1 MTKAALAL
9 HISVGQERRVSRAV
23 SLSCLTLLDV
33 AVVPETS
40 EDVLDDSSV
49 LVCGSLTEDVKIK
62 PKPVVDVLVDGVILG
77 AQCCWVYPLRE
88 RLSFCRGAI
97 LIRTADI
104 DGWKAPRPAEP
115 GKDVGR
121 L

>member
-9 HISVGQERRVSRAV
+9 DIAVGQKGRVSWAV
-23 SLSCLTLLDV
+23 SLGCLTLLDV
-33 AVVPETS
+33 AVIPETS

-49 LVCGSLTEDVKIK
+49 LVSGRAAEDVKIK
-62 PKPVVDVLVDGVILG
+62 PEPVVDVLVDGVILG
-77 AQCCWVYPLRE
+77 AQCGRVYPLRE
-88 RLSFCRGAI
+88 RLSLCRGAI
-97 LIRTADI
+97 LIRTTDI

-115 GKDVGR
+115 GKDVCR